1 MEMLSILTTALAT
14 GGEFLSE
21 AGKKALSEQVIITG
35 IILWALRGHFKKIE
49 TGLANVANNVS
60 KLGAALTQ
68 VETSH
73 SERIVKL
80 ESRVS
85 ILEKPNQGEGNGK
98 SI

>member
-1 MEMLSILTTALAT
+1 MDVIISFLTTAYAV
-14 GGEFLSE
+14 GGDFLSE
-21 AGKKALSEQVIITG
+21 AGKKALSDQVIITA
-35 IILWALRGHFKKIE
+35 IILWSLRGHFKKIE
-49 TGLANVANNVS
+49 TGLASVATNVS

-85 ILEKPNQGEGNGK
+85 ILEKPNQGEANG
-98 SI
+98 